1 MTQVVAMAI
10 ELLKDF
16 LGKYVERCGKVV
28 EVRSNKTISTLLDLT
43 NLLLVSIYD
52 ISSFWVS
59 DFVCS
64 LVWFGGV
71 HSK

>member
-10 ELLKDF
+10 KQLKDF

-28 EVRSNKTISTLLDLT
+28 EVQSNKTISTLLDLT

-52 ISSFWVS
+52 ISSF
-59 DFVCS
+59 
-64 LVWFGGV
+64 
-71 HSK
+71 

>member
-1 MTQVVAMAI
+1 MTSSVGS
-10 ELLKDF
+10 LF
-16 LGKYVERCGKVV
+16 LFDIVTD
-28 EVRSNKTISTLLDLT
+28 EVMTLNKAISTLLDLT

-64 LVWFGGV
+64 LIWFGGV